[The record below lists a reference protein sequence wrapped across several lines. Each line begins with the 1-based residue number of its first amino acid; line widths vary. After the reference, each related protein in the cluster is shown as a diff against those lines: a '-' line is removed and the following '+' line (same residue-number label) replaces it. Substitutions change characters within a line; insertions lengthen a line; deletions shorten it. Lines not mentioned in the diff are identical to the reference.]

1 MARAKVLLDF
11 DGTVTLKDSV
21 DAILERFA
29 APAWRD
35 AEEAWKRGEIGSR
48 ECLSRQTALIG
59 ASPKE
64 IDSLIDEI
72 EIDPGFGEFMRACER
87 LDASVTIVSDGYRR
101 SIERVLARAG
111 HDIPVH
117 AGVLEYRGKRRWRLQ
132 SPASRPDCVSGG
144 NTCKCMIAGET
155 GVPKILVG
163 DGRSDFCVAA
173 EADFVLAKGSL
184 ARHCDENRIAY
195 RPIDGLAD
203 AAKLLADYLVKTDT
217 KRAA

>member
-35 AEEAWKRGEIGSR
+35 VEEAWKRDEIGSR
-48 ECLSRQTALIG
+48 ECLSKQTALID
-59 ASPKE
+59 ATPKE
-64 IDSLIDEI
+64 IDSLVDEI
-72 EIDPGFGEFMRACER
+72 EIDPGFDEFMRTCER
-87 LDASVTIVSDGYRR
+87 FDAGVTIVSDGYRR

-111 HDIPVH
+111 HDIPAY
-117 AGVLEYRGKRRWRLQ
+117 AGVLEYRGRRRWRLQ

-144 NTCKCMIAGET
+144 NTCKCMTVGEA
-155 GVPKILVG
+155 GVPKILIG
-163 DGRSDFCVAA
+163 DGRSDFCVAGK
-173 EADFVLAKGSL
+173 ADFVLAKGSL
-184 ARHCDENRIAY
+184 VRHCEENKIAY
-195 RPIDGLAD
+195 RPIEGLAD
-203 AAKLLADYLVKTDT
+203 AAKLLADYLVKKDT